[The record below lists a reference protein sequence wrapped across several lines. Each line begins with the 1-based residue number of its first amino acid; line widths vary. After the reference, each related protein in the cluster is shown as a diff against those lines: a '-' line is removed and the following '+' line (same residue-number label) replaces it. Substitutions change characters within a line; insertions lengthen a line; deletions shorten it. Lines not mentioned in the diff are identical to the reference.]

1 MVSADVPAENKEAV
15 KDAAAAGFVAIDA
28 AEDKA
33 AVDEA
38 LKDALKAME
47 DACLDTCPSRNFT
60 DVPPAGNWAHAGID
74 YCVENGLMKGVSG
87 TAFAP
92 ERMTT
97 RAQFATILYRLAGEP
112 DAAFKG
118 TFSDVAEGL
127 WYSDAIEWAAANG
140 VVNGVGNGRFDPD
153 GEITREQIAAI
164 LYRCSGSPNAE
175 GSLAAFP
182 DYANVSEYA
191 VDAMIWATGTGLIN
205 GIAKDGTTILSPKAN
220 ASRAQIAG
228 IIMRF
233 AEG

>member
-1 MVSADVPAENKEAV
+1 
-15 KDAAAAGFVAIDA
+15 
-28 AEDKA
+28 
-33 AVDEA
+33 
-38 LKDALKAME
+38 
-47 DACLDTCPSRNFT
+47 
-60 DVPPAGNWAHAGID
+60 
-74 YCVENGLMKGVSG
+74 MKGVSG
-87 TAFAP
+87 TVFSPADSV
-92 ERMTT
+92 T
-97 RAQFATILYRLAGEP
+97 RAQLVTILYRLAGEP

-140 VVNGVGNGRFDPD
+140 VVNGVGNGKFDPN

-175 GSLAAFP
+175 GSLASFP

-191 VDAMIWATGTGLIN
+191 VDAMVWATGTGLIN
-205 GIAKDGTTILSPKAN
+205 GIAGDGTTILSPKTN
-220 ASRAQIAG
+220 ASRAQIAS